1 MTGLLS
7 ILLLMLLPQAEVL
20 PGLTGIGP
28 GVVVPGV
35 AGLQPTSGWEVDQ
48 QTSKFTF
55 IIQIPPNSISDFAQ
69 GPSGSELS
77 VTIEDRLVGRVEQ
90 IAIRFDTK
98 DLPKIDP
105 PNVGSRSQASVQPS
119 IQNLALMRYAPQVS
133 SGMNQ
138 WENMVGW
145 QFDNKTNR
153 YSYIIQ
159 IPVASLQQFIT
170 GPTGQEMIVPLH
182 RDVIDFVEQVT
193 VRIGSGAL
201 PKEPAPR
208 SVLDK
213 YQVALSDNIRTL
225 DGRGG
230 FGAPM
235 VSIDPTPVSGGTD
248 LGQGR
253 GSQASI
259 LPDPQLGASGFV
271 GGSDLGSSRSNGS
284 AVLPGNSP
292 PNYINSNNP
301 GLISNPVNPSNP
313 SSGYRPQMGSD
324 SPSLENSRR
333 ANERDLLPASQNRM
347 SENMFGRLDNR
358 QSNPNPNLDRYSS
371 TTDPRMIGAGQGGVP
386 VQQDRP
392 YLNNQPQYVNTM
404 TNAYPQIAANPST
417 QYGQTG
423 YGNVPTS
430 AALSNIPN
438 NSLTPV
444 SMQNVVGTQTPLT
457 NGTTQSQGQEKR
469 STGWALAALILLG
482 FNIYQFF
489 WMSNARIKYRQ
500 MVISKR
506 GTRLE
511 PTA

>member
-7 ILLLMLLPQAEVL
+7 ILLLMLLPQAENL

-28 GVVVPGV
+28 GALLPGV
-35 AGLQPTSGWEVDQ
+35 AGSKPTSGWEVDPQ
-48 QTSKFTF
+48 NSKFTF
-55 IIQIPPNSISDFAQ
+55 IIQIPPSAISDFAQ
-69 GPSGSELS
+69 GPSGNELS
-77 VTIEDRLVGRVEQ
+77 VPIEDRLVGRVEQ

-105 PNVGSRSQASVQPS
+105 PNVGSRSQASVQPT
-119 IQNLALMRYAPQVS
+119 IQNLALMRYAPQLS

-145 QFDNKTNR
+145 QFDNQTNR

-182 RDVIDFVEQVT
+182 RDVMDFVEQVT

-201 PKEPAPR
+201 PKDSAPR

-225 DGRGG
+225 DGRSG

-253 GSQASI
+253 GSPNAI
-259 LPDPQLGASGFV
+259 LPEPPLGTGGLA
-271 GGSDLGSSRSNGS
+271 GGSDLGSSRSNGG
-284 AVLPGNSP
+284 AVLPGNNQ
-292 PNYINSNNP
+292 PNYINANNL
-301 GLISNPVNPSNP
+301 GSTNNPVNQSNP
-313 SSGYRPQMGSD
+313 PPGYRPQIGND
-324 SPSLENSRR
+324 APSLDNARR
-333 ANERDLLPASQNRM
+333 ASERDLLPAPQNRM
-347 SENMFGRLDNR
+347 AENMFGRLDSR
-358 QSNPNPNLDRYSS
+358 QSNPNPNLDRFSS
-371 TTDPRMIGAGQGGVP
+371 ANDPRMIGAGQGIVP
-386 VQQDRP
+386 GQQDRS
-392 YLNNQPQYVNTM
+392 YLNNPPQYMNTM
-404 TNAYPQIAANPST
+404 TNAYPQIAANPNTLYS
-417 QYGQTG
+417 QTG

-430 AALSNIPN
+430 TALGNMPN
-438 NSLTPV
+438 NTITPA
-444 SMQNVVGTQTPLT
+444 SMQNVVGSQTSLT
-457 NGTTQSQGQEKR
+457 NNPTQSQGQEKK
-469 STGWALAALILLG
+469 SSSWPLAALVLLG